1 MEKKSRGAQET
12 VSKFSDMDWLQQK
25 IDRYSDML
33 YRIAFLQLRNS
44 QDAEDVVQE
53 TFYQF
58 IKGRKEFET
67 AEHEKAWLIKVT
79 LNGCRKVWRSA
90 WYRHRETLPEQELPQ
105 AGETEAGSSM
115 ESAVL
120 QKERRREIMETVMKL
135 PRKYREVIHLFY
147 YQQMS
152 IKEIALVTGRKEST
166 VTSQLTRGR
175 DMLRKNLKEEYL
187 YE

>member
-1 MEKKSRGAQET
+1 MEKKSRAAQEAVDRSGERET
-12 VSKFSDMDWLQQK
+12 LQQK
-25 IDRYSDML
+25 INLYSDML
-33 YRIAFLQLRNS
+33 YRIAFLQLGNN

-67 AEHEKAWLIKVT
+67 QEHEKAWLIKVT

-90 WYRHRETLPEQELPQ
+90 WYRHREILPEDGFERDA
-105 AGETEAGSSM
+105 AGAENM
-115 ESAVL
+115 ESTVL
-120 QKERRREIMETVMKL
+120 RREQNRDIMEAVIKL
-135 PRKYREVIHLFY
+135 PWKYREVIHLFY

-152 IKEIALVTGRKEST
+152 VKEIALATGRKEST

-175 DMLRKNLKEEYL
+175 DLLRKNLKEEYQ

>member
-12 VSKFSDMDWLQQK
+12 VSKFGDMERLQQK

-67 AEHEKAWLIKVT
+67 EEHEKAWLIKVT

-90 WYRHRETLPEQELPQ
+90 WYRHREDLPAQELPED
-105 AGETEAGSSM
+105 GETAAGSSM

-120 QKERRREIMETVMKL
+120 QEERRREILGAVMKL
-135 PRKYREVIHLFY
+135 PGKYREVIHLFY

-152 IKEIALVTGRKEST
+152 IKEIALVTERKEST

-175 DMLRKNLKEEYL
+175 DMLRKNLKEEYR